1 VISAAPP
8 KTLLP
13 TRQFAALAATVFA
26 LLVGGHVAAAADFV
40 VGPGDKLAISVH
52 RRPDLS
58 GEFRVLPGGALSLPF
73 LGNLPVA
80 GKSVE
85 QVRDAVAQRLR
96 DDAALL
102 DPRVSVEVAEMQPIL
117 VAGAVRRPGQYP
129 FQVGMTVGHALAAAG
144 GARRLDPEEAGAHIE
159 IVRLR
164 ERLRQGQESYGLALV
179 RHARWA
185 AEARDAEDL
194 EAPAEAARYLSSER
208 LQQTLASERD
218 LLRGRNSNFRSLL
231 AMLAAQTAAL
241 NEEVQERLQNA
252 TAKEKEQALLQK
264 ESEYVDSLMQRGL
277 TPRTTR
283 VLELARL
290 ATQVDGERR
299 QILSNIA
306 RARQEIIRLEHQR
319 TNAGTQRE
327 LEARAGLKEAEDQM
341 AGLRVTLEEVRSGLA
356 LLTDALPAEEAPL
369 GAPPPGAKVEILR
382 MRATPPQRIEAT
394 ADTPL
399 LPGDLVDF
407 SAGRAN
413 ASGRVALGPPR

>member
-1 VISAAPP
+1 VTTAVALRALRLSWS
-8 KTLLP
+8 
-13 TRQFAALAATVFA
+13 FAAWAATVFA
-26 LLVGGHVAAAADFV
+26 LLGSGPAMAAEDFI

-52 RRPDLS
+52 RRADLS
-58 GEFRVLPGGALSLPF
+58 GEFRVLPGGAVSLPF

-96 DDAALL
+96 EDAALL
-102 DPRVSVEVAEMQPIL
+102 DPRVSVEIAEMQPIL
-117 VAGAVRRPGQYP
+117 VAGPVRRPGQYP
-129 FQVGMTVGHALAAAG
+129 YQLGMTVSHALAAAG
-144 GARRLDPEEAGAHIE
+144 GVRRLDPEEAGAHIE
-159 IVRLR
+159 VVRLR

-179 RHARWA
+179 RHARWT
-185 AEARDAEDL
+185 AEGRDAEDF
-194 EAPAEAARYLSSER
+194 EVPVEAARYLSSER
-208 LQQTLASERD
+208 LQQTLASEQQI
-218 LLRGRNSNFRSLL
+218 LRGRNSNFRSLL
-231 AMLAAQTAAL
+231 DMLAAQTAAL
-241 NEEVQERLQNA
+241 NEEVEERQLNA

-264 ESEYVDSLMQRGL
+264 ETEYVDSLMQRGL

-283 VLELARL
+283 VIELARL

-319 TNAGTQRE
+319 SNAGTQRQ
-327 LEARAGLKEAEDQM
+327 LEAQIGLKEAEDQM

-356 LLTDALPAEEAPL
+356 HLSDALPTDEAPL
-369 GAPPPGAKVEILR
+369 GAPPSAKIEILR
-382 MRATPPQRIEAT
+382 IRDAPPHWIEAN

-407 SAGRAN
+407 STRRAS
-413 ASGRVALGPPR
+413 ASGRVALGQPR